1 MTTSLGRFSSNS
13 SKKVRRSFAILVY
26 LRNGFSKKL
35 FTRHRSEIPSIAP
48 FLFPV
53 APSGS
58 RKLSACSTKR
68 GQNLFCEKPHLLDER
83 FIGGIH
89 EPKIEIVGPGID
101 EFLDLVADLGGS
113 TDHSCF
119 YAGRGGLFSTFSV
132 SPGVLAFPHIARIA
146 RHVGLVLGDPCDIFA
161 RLFHCLADA
170 QSQLKAPVEVGNV
183 PACLPGGVGE
193 IPNHRSDGLWSH

>member
-89 EPKIEIVGPGID
+89 EPKIEIIGPGID

-119 YAGRGGLFSTFSV
+119 YAGRGGLFSAFGL
-132 SPGVLAFPHIARIA
+132 SPGILTFPHIARIA
-146 RHVGLVLGDPCDIFA
+146 RHVRLILRNPFDIFP
-161 RLFHCLADA
+161 RLFHGFANTKA
-170 QSQLKAPVEVGNV
+170 QLEAP
-183 PACLPGGVGE
+183 
-193 IPNHRSDGLWSH
+193 I